1 MPTQEVL
8 ILAMTK
14 MLSGICTAGFSCDPA
29 PTTGLCWI
37 RPTREFGTVLP
48 GDMTDEDGRLI
59 HCCDVVALN
68 LITARPD
75 PPHVEDWVTDF
86 VHQRPRVVR
95 RLEGERRAAFFP
107 KYLDGAPEEVLCDHI
122 RSLCLVQ
129 PRDLWARF
137 SLDPVSGRYDAR
149 MGFTLDCKRQ
159 HPRAQSDRG
168 CSVTDLRW
176 RALGQTW
183 LTAQG
188 GELTLDAD
196 GLAERLGAEALYLT
210 LGLSR
215 KWRGAYWPLVHAV
228 HVVPDY
234 AVTINPDVL

>member
-68 LITARPD
+68 LITPRPA
-75 PPHVEDWVTDF
+75 PPHVEDWVTNF

-95 RLEGERRAAFFP
+95 RLEGERRAAFFA
-107 KYLDGAPEEVLCDHI
+107 KYLDEAPEEVLCDHV

-137 SLDPVSGRYDAR
+137 ALDPVSGRFDAR
-149 MGFTLDCKRQ
+149 MGFTLACKRQ
-159 HPRAQSDRG
+159 HPRAQSTRG
-168 CSVTDLRW
+168 CSVTDLKW
-176 RALGQTW
+176 RALGRAW
-183 LTAQG
+183 LAPHG

-196 GLAERLGAEALYLT
+196 GLAERLSADAFYLT

-215 KWRGAYWPLVHAV
+215 KWRDEYWPLVHAV
-228 HVVPDY
+228 HIVPDY
-234 AVTINPDVL
+234 TAPINPDVL